1 MNLIKK
7 FISISIILSVGV
19 FSIAQENQLTNSE
32 LIEESLYWENVYF
45 NSDSNTE
52 KTISILNRSQVLI
65 KLDKKREALKL
76 LEKVVYFNLSD
87 TLMYESYKL
96 SAYTAYLLNR
106 YSKTEKFL
114 RQIYAYTPKLI
125 DSDLI
130 RLSVY
135 TYNELNKYNLS
146 KTQLIKLIENKQDD
160 SLSELIEEVNLLYEK
175 LPKLKKPNKARSLAT
190 AFPGL
195 GHFYANKPLK
205 GILNLSLISGSF
217 AAGIYAFTEKYYF
230 SSFFMYSLGI
240 KFYEGGRNSSY
251 YFAGQINYKKTKL
264 FSSEIK
270 KFILENKL

>member
-7 FISISIILSVGV
+7 FVSISIILSVGV
-19 FSIAQENQLTNSE
+19 FSIAQKNQLTNSE
-32 LIEESLYWENVYF
+32 LIEQSLYWENVYF

-76 LEKVVYFNLSD
+76 LEKIVYFNLSD
-87 TLMYESYKL
+87 TLMYQSYKL
-96 SAYTAYLLNR
+96 SAHTAYLLNR
-106 YSKTEKFL
+106 YSKTDKFL
-114 RQIYAYTPKLI
+114 RQIYAYTPELI

-130 RLSVY
+130 RLSVF
-135 TYNELNKYNLS
+135 TYNEINRYDLS
-146 KTQLIKLIENKQDD
+146 KIQMIKLIENKQDD
-160 SLSELIEEVNLLYEK
+160 SLSELIKEVNMLYEK

-195 GHFYANKPLK
+195 GHIYANKPLK
-205 GILNLSLISGSF
+205 GLLNLSLISGSF

-251 YFAGQINYKKTKL
+251 YFAGQLNYKRTKL

-270 KFILENKL
+270 KFISENKL